1 MAETWGHAPALAFE
15 GFFFLLARNR
25 GLNRKRNYI
34 GLESERVENFLK
46 IRKWKEK
53 KKKSCHVAESEYN

>member
-15 GFFFLLARNR
+15 GFFFLLARNQ
-25 GLNRKRNYI
+25 GINRNRNYI
-34 GLESERVENFLK
+34 GLESERVKNFWQ

-53 KKKSCHVAESEYN
+53 QKKVDHVTESECN